1 MTRYR
6 WCKCLCDPAQ
16 FNGVDHYFL
25 HLDTQESRWEEPAEP
40 YWLWN
45 TDKQALDESGLHHPG
60 QAQTTAVATASSE
73 PDAEYTGY
81 NPKIHGSY
89 DPNAPYAQYHN
100 KKRQEE
106 DLLAAGYPPGTD
118 PSALAGGYATTG
130 TFNRFTGNFQG
141 ADKSTDRHTDAAK
154 SGRQMNAYFDV
165 DAAANMHD
173 GKSLKE
179 ERRNEKLSK
188 KQIKELA
195 EKRRAKKEKK
205 RMDFY
210 RS

>member
-1 MTRYR
+1 MKRYR
-6 WCKCLCDPAQ
+6 WCKCSCDPAQ
-16 FNGVDHYFL
+16 YGGDHYFL
-25 HLDTQESRWEEPAEP
+25 HMDTQQSRWDEPDEP

-45 TDKQALDESGLHHPG
+45 AAAQTIDPSGLRYPG
-60 QAQTTAVATASSE
+60 RAQPPASSE
-73 PDAEYTGY
+73 PDPEYTGY

-100 KKRQEE
+100 KKREE
-106 DLLAAGYPPGTD
+106 ESLLAQGYPPGTNPQNLQQTSSSD
-118 PSALAGGYATTG
+118 YGTVG

-141 ADKSTDRHTDAAK
+141 ADKSTERHTDHAK
-154 SGRQMNAYFDV
+154 SARQMNAYFDV
-165 DAAANMHD
+165 DTAANMHD
-173 GKSLKE
+173 GRSLKE
-179 ERRNEKLSK
+179 ERRNEKLTK

-210 RS
+210 KS